1 MRYYKGNDHRVALVR
16 DRLFVDGKEVR
27 AAVVVLP
34 ERSQNRQTP
43 PRRGRQQRYSSPKLN
58 FPDVQSRVQTVDV
71 FFMRRNTHCDEL
83 DIVNIDSYDCYLNSR
98 KQKTVKSSG
107 DIATFMNNNVLNHFS
122 EIPTDCEYVQWFKV
136 SQTEEDLVLGTIY
149 IPQENN

>member
-1 MRYYKGNDHRVALVR
+1 MC
-16 DRLFVDGKEVR
+16 
-27 AAVVVLP
+27 
-34 ERSQNRQTP
+34 
-43 PRRGRQQRYSSPKLN
+43 
-58 FPDVQSRVQTVDV
+58 
-71 FFMRRNTHCDEL
+71 RNTHCDEL

-136 SQTEEDLVLGTIY
+136 SQTEEILFLAQFISHRKKQLS
-149 IPQENN
+149 IFQ